1 MSEPSVAQTK
11 EAGGAPLPATQD
23 LFAQRLTAV
32 ESAVSELQRRLATL
46 PPAPDWVEQIS
57 GAFKDDPAFEEV
69 VALGRAFRMA
79 EPFPEPPRRVREVSA
94 RHGPHQCA
102 PAAGGT
108 SVYDAAEPHGAAF
121 PDRYRRVHCKP
132 A

>member
-1 MSEPSVAQTK
+1 MSEQNAARTG
-11 EAGGAPLPATQD
+11 EAGGAQMLATQD

-32 ESAVSELQRRLATL
+32 ETAVSELQRRLATL

-79 EPFPEPPRRVREVSA
+79 EPFPEPPE
-94 RHGPHQCA
+94 
-102 PAAGGT
+102 
-108 SVYDAAEPHGAAF
+108 EGA
-121 PDRYRRVHCKP
+121 
-132 A
+132 